1 MKATKT
7 FLLHLPECLLDEIED
22 IVEELQCSKSQFI
35 RTSIIRNIDITRNV
49 EMPMLRERYRQSY
62 TNLNQ
67 ILSRPTIG

>member
-7 FLLHLPECLLDEIED
+7 FLLHLSEGLMDEIED

-49 EMPMLRERYRQSY
+49 EVPMLRERYRQSY

-67 ILSRPTIG
+67 ILSRPNH